1 MEVRLNTTENE
12 KLVQTA
18 LGLDSE
24 YKNFNMQE
32 QSIDNLIAKENAK
45 KFNGE
50 VDKYNEQLDKNNK
63 ECKEAQE
70 SLQYDIN
77 RAEIKPMLARVLVK
91 PFKQNPF
98 QKLEVQGGII
108 VDTGG
113 YNPHIQFNEQT
124 GKNEEQEQFI
134 KVGCVIEVGP
144 EVKYLA
150 EGDVIYY
157 RKDTVVPVPFF
168 KQNLVSLN
176 ENQVI
181 AVVNEGLEKRWKTNS
196 F

>member
-32 QSIDNLIAKENAK
+32 QSIDNLIAKENAR

-77 RAEIKPMLARVLVK
+77 RDQIKPMLARVLVK

-144 EVKYLA
+144 EVKYLT
-150 EGDVIYY
+150 EGDVVYY

>member
-1 MEVRLNTTENE
+1 
-12 KLVQTA
+12 
-18 LGLDSE
+18 
-24 YKNFNMQE
+24 MQE
-32 QSIDNLIAKENAK
+32 QSIDNLIAKEKAR
-45 KFNGE
+45 KFNNE
-50 VDKYNEQLDKNNK
+50 VEKYNAQLDKNNK
-63 ECKEAQE
+63 ECQEAQE
-70 SLQYDIN
+70 TLQYDIN
-77 RAEIKPMLARVLVK
+77 LAEIKPMLARILVK

-144 EVKYLA
+144 EVKYLT
-150 EGDVIYY
+150 EGDVVYY

-181 AVVNEGLEKRWKTNS
+181 AVVNEGLEKRWKKNS
-196 F
+196 L

>member
-32 QSIDNLIAKENAK
+32 QSIDNLIAKENAR

-144 EVKYLA
+144 EVKYLT

-181 AVVNEGLEKRWKTNS
+181 AVVNEGLEKRWKKNS
-196 F
+196 L

>member
-1 MEVRLNTTENE
+1 MEVRLDTTENE

-32 QSIDNLIAKENAK
+32 QSIDNLIAKENAR
-45 KFNGE
+45 KFNNE
-50 VDKYNEQLDKNNK
+50 VENYNAQLNKNNK
-63 ECKEAQE
+63 ECQEAQE
-70 SLQYDIN
+70 TLQYDIN
-77 RAEIKPMLARVLVK
+77 LAEIKPMPARILVK

-144 EVKYLA
+144 EVKYLT
-150 EGDVIYY
+150 EGDVVYY

-181 AVVNEGLEKRWKTNS
+181 AVVNEGLEKRWKKNS
-196 F
+196 L

>member
-32 QSIDNLIAKENAK
+32 QSIDNLIAKENAR

-176 ENQVI
+176 EN
-181 AVVNEGLEKRWKTNS
+181 
-196 F
+196 

>member
-1 MEVRLNTTENE
+1 
-12 KLVQTA
+12 
-18 LGLDSE
+18 
-24 YKNFNMQE
+24 
-32 QSIDNLIAKENAK
+32 
-45 KFNGE
+45 
-50 VDKYNEQLDKNNK
+50 
-63 ECKEAQE
+63 
-70 SLQYDIN
+70 
-77 RAEIKPMLARVLVK
+77 MLARILVK

-144 EVKYLA
+144 EVKYLT
-150 EGDVIYY
+150 EGDVVYY

-181 AVVNEGLEKRWKTNS
+181 AVVNEGLEKRWKKNS
-196 F
+196 L

>member
-1 MEVRLNTTENE
+1 MEVRLDTTENE

-32 QSIDNLIAKENAK
+32 QSIDNLIAKENAR
-45 KFNGE
+45 KFNSE
-50 VDKYNEQLDKNNK
+50 IDKYNEQLNKNNK
-63 ECKEAQE
+63 ECEEAQE

-77 RAEIKPMLARVLVK
+77 KAEIKPMLARILVK

-144 EVKYLA
+144 EVKYLT
-150 EGDVIYY
+150 EGDVVYY

-181 AVVNEGLEKRWKTNS
+181 AVVNEGLEKRWKKNS
-196 F
+196 L

>member
-32 QSIDNLIAKENAK
+32 QSIDNLIAKENAR

-144 EVKYLA
+144 EVKYLT
-150 EGDVIYY
+150 EGDVVYY

-181 AVVNEGLEKRWKTNS
+181 AVVNEGLEKRWKKNS
-196 F
+196 L

>member
-1 MEVRLNTTENE
+1 MEVRLDTTENE

-32 QSIDNLIAKENAK
+32 QSIDNLIAKENAR
-45 KFNGE
+45 KFNSE
-50 VDKYNEQLDKNNK
+50 IDKYNEQLNKNNK
-63 ECKEAQE
+63 ECEEAQE

-77 RAEIKPMLARVLVK
+77 KAVIKPMLARILVK

-144 EVKYLA
+144 EVKYLT
-150 EGDVIYY
+150 EGDVVYY

-181 AVVNEGLEKRWKTNS
+181 AVVNEGLEKRWKKNS
-196 F
+196 L

>member
-32 QSIDNLIAKENAK
+32 QSIDNLIAKEKAR
-45 KFNGE
+45 KFNNE
-50 VDKYNEQLDKNNK
+50 VEKYNAQLDKNNK
-63 ECKEAQE
+63 ECQEAQE
-70 SLQYDIN
+70 TLQYDIN
-77 RAEIKPMLARVLVK
+77 LAEIKPMLARILVK

-144 EVKYLA
+144 EVKYLT

-181 AVVNEGLEKRWKTNS
+181 AVVNEGLEKRWKKNS
-196 F
+196 L

>member
-32 QSIDNLIAKENAK
+32 QSIDNLIAKENAR

-144 EVKYLA
+144 EVKYLV